1 MRRFRWIAVLV
12 IAVLVALVVAAVVL
26 VRPGLED
33 DRDRV
38 DARWTPLRPTLITRY
53 AKLGSVATALRDA
66 GAGDRA
72 VTADLD
78 TALDRWKRY
87 ALLGPKHT
95 DAATEATL
103 ANVLEGLAA
112 PRAPR
117 TTSRR
122 RSSSRTMRCGR
133 RSTRSTRPS
142 CRRPR
147 CAPTTVR
154 SGRTRTTGPASSSV
168 SVAGALGYDSR
179 PVLVVGG

>member
-95 DAATEATL
+95 DAAHGGDARERARGTCARRVR
-103 ANVLEGLAA
+103 ANYIASEKLKSNDALRAA
-112 PRAPR
+112 IDAFDQAVVPP
-117 TTSRR
+117 
-122 RSSSRTMRCGR
+122 
-133 RSTRSTRPS
+133 P
-142 CRRPR
+142 
-147 CAPTTVR
+147 TVR
-154 SGRTRTTGPASSSV
+154 AYNRAVRTYQDDRSGFFERL
-168 SVAGALGYDSR
+168 VAGALGYDSR

>member
-12 IAVLVALVVAAVVL
+12 VAVLVALVVAAVVL

-38 DARWTPLRPTLITRY
+38 DTRWTPLRPTLITRY
-53 AKLGSVATALRDA
+53 AKLDSVATALRDA

-78 TALDRWKRY
+78 TAFARWKRY

-95 DAATEATL
+95 DAAAEATL
-103 ANVLEGLAA
+103 ANELEGLARRV
-112 PRAPR
+112 RANYIA
-117 TTSRR
+117 SEKLK
-122 RSSSRTMRCGR
+122 SSDTLRAAIDAFDQAVVPPPAVRAYNR
-133 RSTRSTRPS
+133 AVR
-142 CRRPR
+142 
-147 CAPTTVR
+147 AYEDDR
-154 SGRTRTTGPASSSV
+154 SGFFERL
-168 SVAGALGYDSR
+168 VAGAVGYDSR